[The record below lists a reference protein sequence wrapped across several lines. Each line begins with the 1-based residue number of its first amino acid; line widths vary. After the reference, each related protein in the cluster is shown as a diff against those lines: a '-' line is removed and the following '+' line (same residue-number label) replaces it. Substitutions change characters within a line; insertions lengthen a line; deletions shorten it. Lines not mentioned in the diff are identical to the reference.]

1 MRQPILNSLSL
12 DAVAQTA
19 EGLIIP
25 GFQKG
30 DGGLLVSF
38 TLNPLRDIRINY
50 KKTGVGLATRYTYS
64 CTYYLSTNM
73 SITGP
78 DESVLLEQIVGN
90 SKRTKSLGKYK
101 STYAFLDWYMKNS
114 PLVYG
119 QMETEGRRAA
129 IKSGSNVLESQFGFV
144 NKNRKA
150 EVYSV
155 KKYKD
160 YDYTDVTMA
169 YNKTSEALLLVG
181 KSPDRSEAYE
191 TLKEARDMWNVI
203 LEESNLQNKKERV
216 NSKISAMIWC
226 NVAEISV
233 WMGDFSQVDLRV
245 QNIKNSSIF
254 KAKNHINGETGF
266 YNDQKTR
273 WQANFE

>member
-1 MRQPILNSLSL
+1 
-12 DAVAQTA
+12 
-19 EGLIIP
+19 
-25 GFQKG
+25 
-30 DGGLLVSF
+30 
-38 TLNPLRDIRINY
+38 
-50 KKTGVGLATRYTYS
+50 
-64 CTYYLSTNM
+64 
-73 SITGP
+73 
-78 DESVLLEQIVGN
+78 
-90 SKRTKSLGKYK
+90 
-101 STYAFLDWYMKNS
+101 MKNKEIIILS
-114 PLVYG
+114 IILSIAGITV
-119 QMETEGRRAA
+119 
-129 IKSGSNVLESQFGFV
+129 FGFV

-273 WQANFE
+273 WKANFE

>member
-1 MRQPILNSLSL
+1 
-12 DAVAQTA
+12 
-19 EGLIIP
+19 
-25 GFQKG
+25 
-30 DGGLLVSF
+30 
-38 TLNPLRDIRINY
+38 
-50 KKTGVGLATRYTYS
+50 
-64 CTYYLSTNM
+64 
-73 SITGP
+73 
-78 DESVLLEQIVGN
+78 
-90 SKRTKSLGKYK
+90 
-101 STYAFLDWYMKNS
+101 
-114 PLVYG
+114 
-119 QMETEGRRAA
+119 
-129 IKSGSNVLESQFGFV
+129 
-144 NKNRKA
+144 
-150 EVYSV
+150 
-155 KKYKD
+155 
-160 YDYTDVTMA
+160 MA

-273 WQANFE
+273 WKANFE